1 MLNLLLTGGAEWFTG
16 VAFLSTL
23 LFSVT
28 VLLMFLGGDGGM
40 DADLDLDLDMPDSGG
55 ADNSAFKILSFQ
67 GVIGFGMGWGWGG
80 LVALRSMGWSWNTA
94 AIFGIAVGAIF
105 LRMLW
110 LGFRLVYSL
119 NGSGNV
125 RREEAVGHTGT
136 VTVAIPAAGSGR
148 VRVVI
153 RNRQREYR
161 ATAAGHQ
168 AIAPQASVRVTQVR
182 DDGILEVESAD
193 D

>member
-1 MLNLLLTGGAEWFTG
+1 MLDLLLTGGAEWFTG

-40 DADLDLDLDMPDSGG
+40 DADLDVDLDVPDGSGV
-55 ADNSAFKILSFQ
+55 DNTAFKILSFQ

-80 LVALRSMGWSWNTA
+80 LVALRSMGWSWNAA
-94 AIFGIAVGAIF
+94 AIFGIAIGAIF

-119 NGSGNV
+119 NASGNV
-125 RREEAVGHTGT
+125 RREDAVGHTGI
-136 VTVAIPAAGSGR
+136 VTVVVPESGSGR

-161 ATAAGHQ
+161 ATAADHR
-168 AIAPQASVRVTQVR
+168 AIAPQSSVRVTQVR
-182 DDGILEVESAD
+182 DDGTLEVEPAD